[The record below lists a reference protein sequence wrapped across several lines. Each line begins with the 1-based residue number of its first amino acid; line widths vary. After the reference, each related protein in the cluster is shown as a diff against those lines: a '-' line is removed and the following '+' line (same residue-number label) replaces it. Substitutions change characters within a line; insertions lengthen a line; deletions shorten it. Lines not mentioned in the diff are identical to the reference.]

1 MPYRDIVKSINP
13 FNNHPETEDS
23 KKQYNDE
30 QPLRSELFSVEQLVH
45 HIKALAAEHKIGLRH
60 EHDALL
66 PRLDENEDVLDHAYE
81 VVMAAV
87 EKDDRIAPAAQWLI
101 DNFYLIEEQV
111 RTVQRHLP
119 KGYSRELPCL
129 LKGLSSGKPRIYA
142 IALELITHGDGHLDA
157 VSISSIISA
166 YQGLHVLKLGELWAF
181 PIMLRLALI
190 ENLRRV
196 AARIAA
202 GRLDRN
208 NANLWAE
215 RLMDAVETDPKNLI
229 LVMAD
234 LAKSSPRL
242 SSAFVSE
249 LTYRLQGQNPA
260 LAFPVAWIR
269 QQLAGA
275 GLSIE
280 LMLQQESKEQAT
292 DQVSISNSIESL
304 RFLDSFDWHE
314 FVETVSI
321 VERTLRDDP
330 VDIYNKSDFATRD
343 HYRHVVEGMAR
354 YSPMS
359 EVEIARAVVEL
370 AKSGL
375 EQEGRNSRIA
385 HVGFY
390 LIDKG
395 LPQLK
400 SGISYKHW
408 SIRGNIC
415 QMGRSWPFLLYFGHI
430 LAVTFIVTAIIMVRG
445 YVFSAIDWV
454 VILTGLLVVIGV
466 SQFAVGLV
474 NWLATVCVS
483 PKLLPKMDF
492 SRGIPSDARTMVVI
506 PAMLSSPQVIEH
518 LLEGI
523 EVRYL
528 ANQDGKMHFALLTDF
543 CDAPAEKMPEDEQL
557 VRLAQDGI
565 TKLNEKYKGTTT
577 IFFFFNRPRLWNK
590 QEKVWMGYERKRG
603 KIVDLNVLLRSD
615 GTQSSFSSI
624 VGDVSILPHIKYVI
638 TLDADTQLPRES
650 ARQLVETIAHPLNHP
665 QFDANTRMVIEGYS
679 IIQPRVEA
687 SMSGLKQSLFA
698 QIFGS
703 ESGIDPYTKAVSD
716 TYQDVFYEG
725 SFVGKGIY
733 DVDAFTQA
741 IHHRLP
747 ENLILSHDLLEGCY
761 ARVALASDICLYEEY
776 PDNYIT
782 DKNRRH
788 RWIRGDWQI
797 IRWLFSSV
805 PGSGGNSQANTFSLL
820 SQWKILDNIRRSIT
834 PVALLVLLVI
844 SWVMLTPAWLG
855 GLILIGVMI
864 TSPVLTTLNELLNK
878 SRELPLKLHLR
889 AIIHGI
895 PKHFVQ
901 PMLTI
906 IFLPYE
912 AFFSLCAIITSLIRM
927 TITRRHL
934 LQWVAFGD
942 QKSGGR
948 IGLFGFCLTMW
959 FAPVMA
965 LGAGL
970 YLASWRPEVMAL
982 AAPFLMLWFIS
993 PVFAWW
999 LSKPIIHRAVEL
1011 NEQDNI
1017 FLRKLSRKTWSYFEA
1032 FVGPEN
1038 NWLPIDNYQE
1048 GPLEVMAQRTSP
1060 TNLGLSL
1067 LSNLGAYDFGYIPV
1081 GQLIERTS
1089 RQFEAMEKLE
1099 RFHGHFYNWY
1109 DTTSLK
1115 PLNPMYIS
1123 TVDSGNLAGYLLTLK
1138 SGLAELP
1145 NNKIVPVRL
1154 FEGLADTL
1162 LVISDV
1168 IKQAESVKTDD
1179 PDLPGDGKSNSISP
1193 EILLR
1198 IKRLENELKPP
1209 ASLTLETIKTRL
1221 DFILTLIN
1229 EIIGD
1234 IGVDIGNEL
1243 KCWFDALKNQ
1253 CLNHI
1258 NDLLFWAP
1266 WVALPNPPENAW
1278 AQGSPEQISQLN
1290 QLRQMV
1296 RQIDNIPTF
1305 YQVTKLASEMVP
1317 EISRTIDV
1325 LSGNS
1330 ISDWLQKLRVALTEA
1345 GQQTVEKINAI
1356 NELALQCDDFM
1367 DMQYDLLYDPSR
1379 NLLAIGYNAAEHR
1392 RDNSYYDL
1400 LASEARLGSFIAI
1413 ALGELPQKHWFTLG
1427 RLLTT
1432 VDGKQVLLSWGG
1444 SMFEYLM
1451 PLLIMPNYENTL
1463 LDQTCRAV
1471 VERQI
1476 DYGRQRGVPWGISE
1490 SCYNTVDVQLNYQY
1504 RAFGVPGLGFRREL
1518 ADDLV
1523 IAPYA
1528 SVMALMVAPKEAC
1541 ANLRLMTDEGFQGRY
1556 GLYEAIDY
1564 TPSRLARKQ
1573 AAQAPGHLIPV
1584 TDAGALKSRS
1594 EATNALVRVFMT
1606 HHQGISFLSLAYLL
1620 LNQPMQRRLKSS
1632 PLFQATELLLRER
1645 IPKTALIHPRSIDDS
1660 NLARVSESLAE
1671 SFRVFNT
1678 PNTPIPEVHILSNGR
1693 YHSMVTNAGGG
1704 YSRWNDLELT
1714 RWREDITRDNW
1725 GKFCYIR
1732 DVASGNV
1739 WSTTYQ
1745 PTLKE
1750 SSSYEVIFTQGRAE
1764 FRRRDNNIDV
1774 HTEITVSPEDDIEL
1788 QRVHILNLSHQKRT
1802 IELTTYQEVV
1812 LSSVGVDE
1820 THQAFNNLFVQTQII
1835 RERKAI
1841 LATRRPRSKG
1851 DPVHWMFHMMT
1862 VHGKSVGDA
1871 SFETDRSKFI
1881 GRSRSTHN
1889 PVAMESSFRLS
1900 NSEGS
1905 VLDPIMAIRRRI
1917 VIEPE
1922 ETVVVDIVSGI
1933 ADTPEAARK
1942 LIGKY
1947 KDRQMSDRVF
1957 TMAWTHGQVVLS
1969 QIRATETD
1977 AQIYGR
1983 LISSVIYANS
1993 FKRADNN
2000 ILMANRRGQSG
2011 LWGYGISGDLPIV
2024 LLKIGNKAK
2033 IDLVR
2038 QLVQAH
2044 AYWRTKGVKVD
2055 LVIWNEDYSSYR
2067 QALQDQV
2074 TNMIGTSTE
2083 AQLVGQKG
2091 GIYVIQADQIPPEDK
2106 VLMQSAARIIVS
2118 DNDDKLSDYIER
2130 RKKAR
2135 SVLKRL
2141 VVKQSARLEPRAIP
2155 TKPEKNLVF
2164 FNGTGGFTP
2173 DGREYVIIIMP
2184 NQPTP
2189 APWVNVLAN
2198 RNFGTVITESGG
2210 SYTWVENAH
2219 QFRLTPWYNDPVS
2232 DTTGEAFYIRDD
2244 DSGRFWS
2251 PTYQPAPG
2259 ETAYVTRHGF
2269 GYSVFEHTEDGI
2281 VSELWVYVAADAPV
2295 KIFSLKIRNKSGRS
2309 RRLSVTGYFEW
2320 LLGELRHKEAMNIIT
2335 EVDQD
2340 SGALFAQ
2347 NFYNTDFAGRV
2358 GFLNVNGLVRHFTTD
2373 RNEFLGRN
2381 GAVSSPEALK
2391 CEGLSGKVGAG
2402 LDPCAAMQVPFEIE
2416 DDEEKEIVFTLGV
2429 GNSIE
2434 HARKLAVQFTGS
2446 EPARHAL
2453 EAVWNYWNNTLGV
2466 VYVETPDKSL
2476 NILANGWLLYQTL
2489 ACRVWARSGFYQSG
2503 GAFGFRDQL
2512 QDVMAL
2518 LYVEPAI
2525 ARQHILTCASRQF
2538 PEGDVQHWWHPPSG
2552 KGVRTHCSD
2561 DYLWLPFV
2569 VSRYIEVIGDT
2580 GVLDERVNFIS
2591 DRPVNENED
2600 AYYGRPVPSNESA
2613 TLYEHCLRAIKRGMR
2628 MGQHGLPLMG
2638 SGDWNDGFDL
2648 VGAEGK
2654 GESVWLAF
2662 FLYMILNRFHQIAKK
2677 RGDNDFAD
2685 YCTLEAA
2692 QLRRNIEEHAWD
2704 GAWYKRAYFDSGAP
2718 LGSSQN
2724 AECKIDSIPQSWG
2737 VMSGAGDPKRLRQA
2751 MESVNKHLVH
2761 YDKSII
2767 QLFDPPFD
2775 KSDLEPG
2782 YVKGYIPGIRE
2793 NGGQYTHA
2801 AIWAIM
2807 AFIELGDNHRAWELM
2822 SLINPVKHA
2831 DTAEKMGIYKVEPY
2845 VMAADV
2851 YSVDPHT
2858 GRGGWTWYSGSAG
2871 WTYRLIMESLLGLRL
2886 EVDKLIFKPCLPAEW
2901 ESFKMH
2907 YRYYST
2913 FYHITISQKGG
2924 GTGTGP
2930 VRDRSSQSDD
2940 RSGGEKHL
2948 YSTGYPNKDILSDIK
2963 PNISNGVG
2971 VRKVTLDGVAQ
2982 TDMSIPLK
2990 DDHQSHSAE
2999 VEIG

>member
-1 MPYRDIVKSINP
+1 MHFNDLVKSISP
-13 FNNHPETEDS
+13 FNNQPETDGS
-23 KKQYNDE
+23 NQAYGDD

-45 HIKALAAEHKIGLRH
+45 HIKALAADHKVGLRKGY
-60 EHDALL
+60 DALL
-66 PRLDENEDVLDHAYE
+66 PRLDENEEVLDNAYE
-81 VVMAAV
+81 AVMAAV
-87 EKDDRIAPAAQWLI
+87 EKDERITPAAQWLI

-111 RTVQRHLP
+111 RTVRRHLP

-129 LKGLSSGKPRIYA
+129 LKGLSAGKPRIYA
-142 IALELITHGDGHLDA
+142 IALELITHGDGHLDT
-157 VSISSIISA
+157 VSITSVISA
-166 YQGLHVLKLGELWAF
+166 YQGLHALKLGELWAF

-190 ENLRRV
+190 ENLRRA
-196 AARIAA
+196 AARIAV
-202 GRLDRN
+202 GRVDRN

-215 RLMDAVETDPKNLI
+215 LLMNAVETDPKNLI

-234 LAKSSPRL
+234 LAKSRPRL

-249 LTYRLQGQNPA
+249 LMYRLQGQNPA

-269 QQLAGA
+269 QQLSGA

-280 LMLQQESKEQAT
+280 LMLQQESKNQAT

-314 FVETVSI
+314 FVETVSV

-330 VDIYNKSDFATRD
+330 ADIYNKTDFATRD
-343 HYRHVVEGMAR
+343 NYRHVVEEMAR
-354 YSPMS
+354 YSPAS
-359 EVEIARAVVEL
+359 EVDVARAAVEL

-375 EQEGRNSRIA
+375 AQEGRNSRAA

-400 SGISYKHW
+400 SRVNYKRR
-408 SIRGNIC
+408 SILVNVC
-415 QMGRSWPFLLYFGHI
+415 HLGRSWPFLFYFGHI
-430 LAVTFIVTAIIMVRG
+430 LAVTLIVTAIIMVRG
-445 YVFSAIDWV
+445 YVFSVIDLV
-454 VILTGLLVVIGV
+454 MILTGLLVLLGV

-474 NWLATVCVS
+474 NWLATICVK

-492 SRGIPSDARTMVVI
+492 SKGIPSEARTMVVI
-506 PAMLSSPQVIEH
+506 PAMLSNPRIIEH

-528 ANQDGKMHFALLTDF
+528 ANQDDKLHFALLTDF

-557 VRLAQDGI
+557 VRLARDGI
-565 TKLNEKYKGTTT
+565 NKLNEKYKGNPTV
-577 IFFFFNRPRLWNK
+577 FFFFNRPRLWNK
-590 QEKVWMGYERKRG
+590 RENVWMGYERKRG
-603 KIVDLNVLLRSD
+603 KIVDLNELLRSD
-615 GTQSSFSSI
+615 GTQTSFSSI
-624 VGDVSILPHIKYVI
+624 VGDASILPNIKYVI
-638 TLDADTQLPRES
+638 TLDADTQLPRDS

-665 QFDANTRMVIEGYS
+665 RFDADKRIVVEGYS

-687 SMSGLKQSLFA
+687 SMSGLNQSLFA

-716 TYQDVFYEG
+716 IYQDVFYEG

-733 DVDAFTQA
+733 DVDAFTRA
-741 IHHRLP
+741 IHNRLP

-776 PDNYIT
+776 PDNYIA

-805 PGSGGNSQANTFSLL
+805 PGPDGKSQGNPFSLL
-820 SQWKILDNIRRSIT
+820 SQWKIFDNIRRSLMPI
-834 PVALLVLLVI
+834 ALLVLLTV
-844 SWVMLTPAWLG
+844 SWMLLTPAWLG
-855 GLILIGVMI
+855 GLILIGIMI
-864 TSPVLTTLNELLNK
+864 TSPVLTTLAELLNK
-878 SRELPLKLHLR
+878 SRDLPLNLHLR
-889 AIIHGI
+889 AVTHSV
-895 PKHFVQ
+895 PRHFIQ

-912 AFFSLCAIITSLIRM
+912 TFFTLNAIVASIVRM
-927 TITRRHL
+927 VVTRRHL
-934 LQWVAFGD
+934 LQWVAFSE
-942 QKSGGR
+942 QKSGGKT
-948 IGLFGFCLTMW
+948 GLLGFWLAMW

-965 LGAGL
+965 LAGGL
-970 YLASWRPEVMAL
+970 YLAAQRPEAMPM
-982 AAPFLMLWFIS
+982 AAPFLALWFLS
-993 PVFAWW
+993 PAFAWW
-999 LSKPIIHRAVEL
+999 LSKPIIHQAPEL
-1011 NEQDNI
+1011 DDRDNL

-1032 FVGPEN
+1032 FVGAES

-1048 GPLEVMAQRTSP
+1048 SPVEAVAERTSP

-1067 LSNLGAYDFGYIPV
+1067 LSNLGAYDFGYIPA
-1081 GQLIERTS
+1081 GELIGRTA
-1089 RQFEAMEKLE
+1089 RQFEAMAKLE

-1109 DTTSLK
+1109 DTRSLK
-1115 PLNPMYIS
+1115 PLNPMYLS

-1138 SGLAELP
+1138 SGLDGLP
-1145 NNKIVPVRL
+1145 EDKVVPARL
-1154 FEGLADTL
+1154 FAGLADTL
-1162 LVISDV
+1162 LVIFDIISRPAGAETDEHEFSD
-1168 IKQAESVKTDD
+1168 
-1179 PDLPGDGKSNSISP
+1179 DGNSNSISP
-1193 EILLR
+1193 EILAWM
-1198 IKRLENELKPP
+1198 KRLEHELNQP
-1209 ASLTLETIKTRL
+1209 AEQSLGAIKKRL
-1221 DFILTLIN
+1221 DRSLTLIN
-1229 EIIGD
+1229 EIIND
-1234 IGVDIGNEL
+1234 IGVNAGDEL
-1243 KCWFDALKNQ
+1243 KYWLSALKSQ
-1253 CLNHI
+1253 CLSHI

-1266 WVALPNPPENAW
+1266 WAALPNPPESASLD
-1278 AQGSPEQISQLN
+1278 AGLLN
-1290 QLRQMV
+1290 QLRRM
-1296 RQIDNIPTF
+1296 DNILTF
-1305 YQVTKLASEMVP
+1305 NEVVRLASELAP
-1317 EISRTIDV
+1317 EISLAINAA
-1325 LSGNS
+1325 GANPAG
-1330 ISDWLQKLRVALTEA
+1330 DWLQKLRAALAEA
-1345 GQQTVEKINAI
+1345 GQRAAQKISAI
-1356 NELALQCDDFM
+1356 NELARQCDDFM
-1367 DMQYDLLYDPSR
+1367 NMQYDLLYDKSR
-1379 NLLAIGYNAAEHR
+1379 NLLAIGYNATEHR

-1400 LASEARLGSFIAI
+1400 LASEARLGSFVAI

-1427 RLLTT
+1427 RLLAA
-1432 VDGKQVLLSWGG
+1432 VDGKHVLLSWGG

-1463 LDQTCRAV
+1463 LDQTYRTV

-1490 SCYNTVDVQLNYQY
+1490 SGYNTVDAQLNYQY

-1528 SVMALMVAPKEAC
+1528 SVMALMVAPEAAC
-1541 ANLRLMTDEGFQGRY
+1541 ANLRHMDSEGFQGRY
-1556 GLYEAIDY
+1556 GFYEAIDY
-1564 TPSRLARKQ
+1564 TPSRLSRKQ
-1573 AAQAPGHLIPV
+1573 ASQVPGHLVPV
-1584 TDAGALKSRS
+1584 ADAGAAKSRG
-1594 EATNALVRVFMT
+1594 EPANAVVRSFMT

-1620 LNQPMQRRLKSS
+1620 LNQPMQRRLRSN

-1645 IPKTALIHPRSIDDS
+1645 IPKTALIHPRSLDDS
-1660 NLARVSESLAE
+1660 KLNRAGQALAD

-1714 RWREDITRDNW
+1714 RWREDTTRDNR

-1732 DVASGNV
+1732 DVASGDV
-1739 WSTTYQ
+1739 WSTAYQ

-1750 SSSYEVIFTQGRAE
+1750 SGSYEVIFTQGRAE
-1764 FRRRDNNIDV
+1764 FRRRDNNIDL

-1788 QRVHILNLSHQKRT
+1788 QRVNILNLSHQKRT

-1812 LSSVGVDE
+1812 LSPAGADE
-1820 THQAFNNLFVQTQII
+1820 THQAFNNLFVQTRII

-1841 LATRRPRSKG
+1841 LATRRPRSKS
-1851 DPVHWMFHMMT
+1851 DPVYWMFHMMT
-1862 VHGKSVGDA
+1862 VHGESVGDA

-1881 GRSRSTHN
+1881 GRARSARN

-1900 NSEGS
+1900 NSEGP

-1933 ADTPEAARK
+1933 AATGEAAMR
-1942 LIGKY
+1942 LMGKY

-1969 QIRATETD
+1969 QIRATEND

-1983 LISSVIYANS
+1983 LISSIIYPNS
-1993 FKRADNN
+1993 LKRADSN

-2011 LWGYGISGDLPIV
+2011 LWGYGISGDLPIA
-2024 LLKIGNKAK
+2024 LLKIGNQSK

-2038 QLVQAH
+2038 QLIQAH
-2044 AYWRTKGVKVD
+2044 AYWRTKGLKVD

-2074 TNMIGTSTE
+2074 TNLIGTSTE
-2083 AQLVGQKG
+2083 SQLVGQKG
-2091 GIYVIQADQIPPEDK
+2091 GIYIIQADQISPEDK
-2106 VLMQSAARIIVS
+2106 VLMQSAARIIITDS
-2118 DNDDKLSDYIER
+2118 EDKLTEYVER

-2135 SVLKRL
+2135 SILPRL
-2141 VVKQSARLEPRAIP
+2141 AVKYSSRSRPRAIP
-2155 TKPEKNLVF
+2155 EKPEKNLIF
-2164 FNGTGGFTP
+2164 FNGIGGFTP

-2184 NQPTP
+2184 NHPTP

-2198 RNFGTVITESGG
+2198 RDFGSVITESGG
-2210 SYTWVENAH
+2210 GYTWGGNAH

-2232 DTTGEAFYIRDD
+2232 DIAGEALYIRDED
-2244 DSGRFWS
+2244 TGRFWS
-2251 PTYQPAPG
+2251 PTYLPAPG
-2259 ETAYVTRHGF
+2259 QNAYITRHGF

-2295 KIFSLKIRNKSGRS
+2295 KIFALKLRNKSGRP

-2320 LLGELRHKEAMNIIT
+2320 LLGELRHKESMHIIT
-2335 EVDQD
+2335 EVDQE
-2340 SGALFAQ
+2340 SGALLAQ
-2347 NFYNTDFAGRV
+2347 NFHNSDFAGRV
-2358 GFLNVNGLVRHFTTD
+2358 GFANVNGLVRHFTAD

-2381 GAVSSPEALK
+2381 GSVSDPEALK
-2391 CEGLSGKVGAG
+2391 CEGLSGKVGAA
-2402 LDPCAAMQVPFEIE
+2402 LDPCAALQVPFEIA
-2416 DDEEKEIVFTLGV
+2416 DGEEKEVVFTLGM
-2429 GNSIE
+2429 GSSIE

-2453 EAVWNYWNNTLGV
+2453 ESVWNYWNNALGV
-2466 VYVETPDKSL
+2466 VYVETPDQSL

-2525 ARQHILTCASRQF
+2525 ARQQILLSASRQF

-2561 DYLWLPFV
+2561 DCLWLPFV

-2580 GVLDERVNFIS
+2580 GVLDERVGFIS
-2591 DRPVNENED
+2591 DRPVNPDED
-2600 AYYGRPVPSNESA
+2600 AYYGRPVLSNESA

-2648 VGAEGK
+2648 VGAQGK
-2654 GESVWLAF
+2654 GESVWLGF
-2662 FLYMILNRFHQIAKK
+2662 FLYMILNRFHKIAKK
-2677 RGDNDFAD
+2677 RGDSGFAD

-2692 QLRRNIEEHAWD
+2692 QLRRNIEEHGWD

-2718 LGSSQN
+2718 LGSIQN
-2724 AECKIDSIPQSWG
+2724 PECKIDSIPQSWA
-2737 VMSGAGDPKRLRQA
+2737 VMSGAGDPARLRQA
-2751 MESVNKHLVH
+2751 MESVNKRLVR

-2775 KSDLEPG
+2775 KSDMEPG

-2822 SLINPVKHA
+2822 SLINPIKHA

-2845 VMAADV
+2845 VIAADV

-2858 GRGGWTWYSGSAG
+2858 GRGGWTWYTGSAG
-2871 WTYRLIMESLLGLRL
+2871 WMYRLIMESLLGLRL

-2901 ESFKMH
+2901 ESFRMH

-2913 FYHITISQKGG
+2913 FYHITISRKG
-2924 GTGTGP
+2924 TDTY
-2930 VRDRSSQSDD
+2930 VS
-2940 RSGGEKHL
+2940 
-2948 YSTGYPNKDILSDIK
+2948 
-2963 PNISNGVG
+2963 
-2971 VRKVTLDGVAQ
+2971 KVMLDGVEQ

-2990 DDHQSHSAE
+2990 DDHQEHLAE